1 MKAQNHSEVIGLIPA
16 AGRATRVAPLPC
28 SKEIYP
34 IGFRAV
40 DHGQNIRPKV
50 VCHYL
55 LEKMR
60 LANVNAAYIILRH
73 GKWDIP
79 NYFGDGKI
87 VDIHLGYLMMDLPF
101 GVPYTLDQAY
111 FFVRHKMVALVFPDI
126 IFQPDDAFVHL
137 LRRQS
142 ETNADVV
149 IGLFPTDQPHKMD
162 MVEVSLDGTV
172 RNIRIKPA
180 GTDLNFTWIIAV
192 WTPDFTRFMHDYI
205 LNEKMTI
212 ERESNTAPPIE
223 TKELFLGDVIQVA
236 IENDILV
243 SSVTFANGKCLDI
256 GSSEDMIKAIQ
267 IKTLNL
273 NSPLLVEDSVSRSS
287 AG

>member
-1 MKAQNHSEVIGLIPA
+1 MKAQNRCEVIGLIPA

-28 SKEIYP
+28 SKEINP

-40 DHGQNIRPKV
+40 DHGQDFRPKV

-60 LANVNAAYIILRH
+60 LANINAAYIVLRN

-79 NYFGDGKI
+79 GYFGDGKI
-87 VDIHLGYLMMDLPF
+87 AGVHLGYLMMDLPF

-111 FFVRHKMVALVFPDI
+111 FFVRHKMVALGFPDI

-137 LRRQS
+137 FKRQS

-149 IGLFPTDQPHKMD
+149 LGLFPAEQPHKMD
-162 MVEVSLDGTV
+162 MADISPDGSV
-172 RNIRIKPA
+172 HKIRIKPA
-180 GTDLNFTWIIAV
+180 DTDLDLTWIIAV
-192 WTPDFTRFMHDYI
+192 CTSGFTRYMHAYI
-205 LNEKMTI
+205 LNEKMAI
-212 ERESNTAPPIE
+212 ERESNTE
-223 TKELFLGDVIQVA
+223 SSTENKELFLGDVIQAA
-236 IENDILV
+236 IQDDINV
-243 SSVTFANGKCLDI
+243 NSVTFTNGKCLDI

-267 IKTLNL
+267 MTT
-273 NSPLLVEDSVSRSS
+273 
-287 AG
+287 